1 MFKDTEDGGGS
12 PVPFNVVI
20 LFLKQIIPE
29 QWPGFISMAIQ
40 DPGAPWRVKQFGRVA
55 IAPAVSRHKA
65 PVWED
70 PLPSSSLP
78 LYPASSK
85 GT

>member
-1 MFKDTEDGGGS
+1 MFKDAEDGGGS

-20 LFLKQIIPE
+20 LFLKQ
-29 QWPGFISMAIQ
+29 WSSFISMEIQ